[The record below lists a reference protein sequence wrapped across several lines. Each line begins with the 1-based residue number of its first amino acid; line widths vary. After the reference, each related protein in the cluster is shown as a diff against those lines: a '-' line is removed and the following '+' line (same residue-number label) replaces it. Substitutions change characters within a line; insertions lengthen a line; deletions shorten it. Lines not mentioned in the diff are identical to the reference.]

1 VRRSDEGRVRATAG
15 DGRDA
20 LEAFR
25 AEVRAWC
32 AANVPADWR
41 REQAGAS
48 AEAFARFHRWWGGR
62 LRDGGLFAPHWPVEW
77 GGGGFPLPQQVVI
90 AEELARA
97 DAPRNALY
105 QVALYNAGPSI
116 LHAGTDE
123 QKARFL
129 PAIVAGTVWCQGFS
143 EPNAG
148 SDLAS
153 LEARAVRDGEHYVVT
168 GQKVWTS
175 FAHEAD
181 RCILLVRSDP
191 SAPKR
196 KGITFLLLDMHAP
209 GITVRPIR
217 QATGQSEFCE
227 LFLDE
232 VRVPVADR
240 LGAEH
245 EGWAV
250 TSATMASERGVVLV
264 ELAERLLRNGV
275 GAFVELVRTGTGGDG
290 RPLRDDDAARERVA
304 QRHAEAIVLRQLL
317 AKMVAD
323 IVRRGGVGDEAS
335 IVKLFYSELLQ
346 RLMDDGTALQGLPA
360 HLARPPVASA
370 GWETGDWLF
379 DYLNAYGWTI
389 GGGTNEIMRNIIG
402 ERVLG
407 LPREPEVG

>member
-1 VRRSDEGRVRATAG
+1 VRHHD
-15 DGRDA
+15 DG

-25 AEVRAWC
+25 QEVRAWC
-32 AANVPADWR
+32 AVNVPPGWR
-41 REQAGAS
+41 DEQAGAS
-48 AEAFARFHRWWGGR
+48 PPQFARFHRWWGAR
-62 LRDGGLFAPHWPVEW
+62 LRDGGWFAPHWPTEW
-77 GGGGFPLPQQVVI
+77 GGGGFTLPLQVVL

-116 LHAGTDE
+116 LHAGTGE

-129 PAIVAGTVWCQGFS
+129 PPIVGGTVWCQGFS

-148 SDLAS
+148 SDLAA
-153 LEARAVRDGEHYVVT
+153 LETRAVRDGDDYVVT

-181 RCILLVRSDP
+181 RCILLVRTNP
-191 SAPKR
+191 AAPKR

-209 GITVRPIR
+209 GVTVRPIR
-217 QATGQSEFCE
+217 QATGASEFCE

-240 LGAEH
+240 LGAED

-250 TSATMASERGVVLV
+250 TGATMASERGVVIV
-264 ELAERLLRNGV
+264 ELAERLMRNGV
-275 GAFVELVRTGTGGDG
+275 EAFVEAVRTWPSERGT
-290 RPLRDDDAARERVA
+290 PLREDGGARELVA
-304 QRHAEAIVLRQLL
+304 ERYAEAVVLRQLL
-317 AKMVAD
+317 ATMVAD
-323 IVRRGGVGDEAS
+323 IVRRDGVGDEAS

-346 RLMDDGTALQGLPA
+346 RLMDDGTTLHGPAA
-360 HLARPPVASA
+360 HLARPPVMSA
-370 GWETGDWLF
+370 GWETGDWLY